1 MVDCNQLEIEQIMF
15 IKQFYEKTKLPFGT
29 LLPLPPFF
37 DVAASQRVP
46 KVPSAFFSIWHRCL
60 GPQSFA

>member
-1 MVDCNQLEIEQIMF
+1 
-15 IKQFYEKTKLPFGT
+15 
-29 LLPLPPFF
+29 LPPFF

-46 KVPSAFFSIWHRCL
+46 KVPSAFFSTWHRCF

>member
-1 MVDCNQLEIEQIMF
+1 LVDCNQLEIEQIMF
-15 IKQFYEKTKLPFGT
+15 IKQFSGKTKLPFGT

-46 KVPSAFFSIWHRCL
+46 KVPSAFFSI
-60 GPQSFA
+60 